1 MLKLKTKIV
10 FLLENRY
17 KLYSVKSTSNQ
28 GLSYLTLTSSDASSC
43 AQICLQQG
51 GRLSKFMFNHTQII
65 EQYPSATYND
75 TFASSIL
82 FPFANRIKD
91 GKYTFENST
100 YVLDCNEIKTKNAL
114 HGLVY
119 DKQFF
124 CVKKEVSSSSASVTL
139 QYDDDGNS
147 EGFPFKFMIQLT
159 YELNAT
165 GIQLHVDIENKD
177 FKAFPCTLGWHP
189 YFVSENL
196 DLSSINFKGTTSQP
210 NNSSL
215 EESRLSAF
223 LSTSPRSLKEIKL
236 DHSFA
241 LEETEIE
248 FLTPNY
254 SLVMHSSLP
263 HLFLQLYTP
272 EKSDVIAIEP
282 MTGAVNSFNNKK
294 GLQIIEAGGV
304 YAVSWSLIIETSMS
318 NETSAV
324 L

>member
-1 MLKLKTKIV
+1 M
-10 FLLENRY
+10 
-17 KLYSVKSTSNQ
+17 YSVKSTSNQ

-51 GRLSKFMFNHTQII
+51 GRLSRLMFNHTQII
-65 EQYPSATYND
+65 EQYPSATYNT

-91 GKYTFENST
+91 GKYSFENST
-100 YVLDCNEIKTKNAL
+100 YVLDCNEPKTKNAL

-119 DKQFF
+119 DKLFL
-124 CVKKEVSSSSASVTL
+124 CVKKEVSTSSASVTL
-139 QYDDDGNS
+139 QYDDEGNS

-165 GIQLHVDIENKD
+165 GIRLRVDVENKGL
-177 FKAFPCTLGWHP
+177 KAFPCTLGWHP
-189 YFVSENL
+189 YFVSKNL
-196 DLSSINFKGTTSQP
+196 DLSSINFKGTASLP
-210 NNSSL
+210 NNSSF
-215 EESRLSAF
+215 EKSRLSAF
-223 LSTSPRSLKEIKL
+223 LSTNSRSLKEIKL
-236 DHSFA
+236 DHSFT
-241 LEETEIE
+241 LQDTEVE

-254 SLVMHSSLP
+254 SLVMQSSSP

-294 GLQIIEAGGV
+294 GLQIIEAGGA
-304 YAVSWSLIIETSMS
+304 YAVSWSLIIKTSMN
-318 NETSAV
+318 NETSTV
-324 L
+324 LL